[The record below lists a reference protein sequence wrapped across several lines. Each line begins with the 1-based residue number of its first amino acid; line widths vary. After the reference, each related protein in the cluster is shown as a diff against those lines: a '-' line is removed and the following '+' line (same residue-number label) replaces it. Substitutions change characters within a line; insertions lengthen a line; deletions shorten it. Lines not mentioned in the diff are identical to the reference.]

1 LLNRGH
7 SLLLMVVAGT
17 EMCFVLSTSNATYA
31 LSYVLLMQHI
41 LRTSNATYCQQQ
53 KNLQTKNKCFFEIHR
68 FSDDPM
74 NCGAIS
80 VSVARVAGAS
90 VNKVPSS

>member
-1 LLNRGH
+1 MLNRGH

-17 EMCFVLSTSNATYA
+17 EMCFVLSTSNATCA
-31 LSYVLLMQHI
+31 LSRTLMQHV